1 MPISIISQNIYC
13 GITASEGLWSIP
25 VELESEDAALVPDS
39 AFMEFLPVDAGDDF
53 SKCVTMEQL
62 ETGKTYELI
71 ITNLCGYYRYRMSD
85 AVKVT
90 GFYNR
95 TPRVHFMYRVN
106 KTVNMVGEKTTEKAM
121 QLAVEK
127 AAEELGF
134 PLADYT
140 MYPNQT
146 LTRPRYEFLVQ
157 PRVESEIKGISEEI
171 LTETIEKWLGHFN
184 EEYKFAQIYV
194 SNRIQPSVSYWLQPE
209 TTFLYRDLQIMKGAP
224 AGQLKPVR
232 VITNEEQRKF
242 FFGLRAVSD
251 K

>member
-1 MPISIISQNIYC
+1 
-13 GITASEGLWSIP
+13 
-25 VELESEDAALVPDS
+25 
-39 AFMEFLPVDAGDDF
+39 
-53 SKCVTMEQL
+53 
-62 ETGKTYELI
+62 
-71 ITNLCGYYRYRMSD
+71 
-85 AVKVT
+85 
-90 GFYNR
+90 
-95 TPRVHFMYRVN
+95 
-106 KTVNMVGEKTTEKAM
+106 
-121 QLAVEK
+121 
-127 AAEELGF
+127 
-134 PLADYT
+134 

-157 PRVESEIKGISEEI
+157 PRVESEIKEISEEI

-184 EEYKFAQIYV
+184 EEYKFAQIYA

-242 FFGLRAVSD
+242 FFGLRVVSV